1 MACMLALRTMRVLL
15 CSLWWICSLGF
26 CAAQTDADLLADL
39 RLHMRAIFDDK
50 ATCER
55 LAARLAAAGQSS
67 DPLLTG
73 YKGMLLMAE
82 GKHRT
87 NLFTKAAP
95 FNEGKALLDG
105 AIRTA
110 PGSVELRFLRLS
122 VQVNVPGILRY
133 SANKAEDRAFI
144 EAHLHE
150 VKNEQ
155 LRRRIIDFIAK
166 SVVDGKL

>member
-1 MACMLALRTMRVLL
+1 MRPLLMLVCLLLSGRGLAQADPDLLTDLRTN
-15 CSLWWICSLGF
+15 
-26 CAAQTDADLLADL
+26 L
-39 RLHMRAIFDDK
+39 RTVFEDK
-50 ATCER
+50 AALER
-55 LAARLAAAGQSS
+55 MQARLASAGVAP

-73 YKGMLLMAE
+73 YKGILLMAE

-105 AIRTA
+105 AIQAQPT
-110 PGSVELRFLRLS
+110 SVELRFLRLS

-150 VKNEQ
+150 VQNQQ
-155 LRRRIIDFIAK
+155 LRRRMIDFIAK

>member
-1 MACMLALRTMRVLL
+1 MRQLLLMVCLILSGRGLAQAEPDLLSDLRTN
-15 CSLWWICSLGF
+15 
-26 CAAQTDADLLADL
+26 
-39 RLHMRAIFDDK
+39 MRAVFEDK
-50 ATCER
+50 VVLER
-55 LAARLAAAGQSS
+55 LQARLASAVTMP
-67 DPLLTG
+67 DPLLSG
-73 YKGMLLMAE
+73 YKGILLMAE

-105 AIRTA
+105 AIQAQPT
-110 PGSVELRFLRLS
+110 SVELRFLRLS

-133 SANKAEDRAFI
+133 SANKTEDRAFI

-155 LRRRIIDFIAK
+155 LRRRMIDFIAK